1 MAPRQRRI
9 VLITQ
14 QPSAEDLSPSPSET
28 SSDCAAVDR
37 NDDTASSVIIDY
49 RTKEDIAKEDHD
61 LFNLL
66 ALVRDKKGAI
76 AIFLL
81 LFSHDDLHAWMIHFL
96 YSSVGAQYRYSSW
109 PPLSSTGI

>member
-37 NDDTASSVIIDY
+37 HEDAIDY

-66 ALVRDKKGAI
+66 ALVRDQNERPPSP
-76 AIFLL
+76 FF
-81 LFSHDDLHAWMIHFL
+81 FSHDDLHTGMIHFL
-96 YSSVGAQYRYSSW
+96 YSSVWRTKNNYRYSSW
-109 PPLSSTGI
+109 PLLSSTGI